1 MKRTFSALVAGAG
14 LAALAVASAQAADL
28 PSRKM
33 APYYA
38 APPLFTWTGFYA
50 GANAGLNFGQFT
62 DRGQSY
68 FNNAIGGLYGVEA
81 GYNYQSG
88 AFVVGGAADINFG
101 SVNGPA
107 SPFPGANASGNVT
120 GDGTIRVRFGY
131 ALDRALLYITGGYAG
146 ANVKGSVAD
155 FSPGGPAIFA
165 SQSNYLNGF
174 VVGGGLEFAVTNNVS
189 LKGEYLFKDFGSAN
203 YFSGTR
209 DAINSGI
216 SYSTLR
222 AGIDYHF

>member
-1 MKRTFSALVAGAG
+1 MKRIFSALVAGAG
-14 LAALAVASAQAADL
+14 LAALAVASAHAADL
-28 PSRKM
+28 PSRRM

-62 DRGQSY
+62 DGGQSF

-88 AFVVGGAADINFG
+88 AFVFGGAADINFG
-101 SVNGPA
+101 SVNGTS
-107 SPFPGANASGNVT
+107 SPFPGANATGNVT
-120 GDGTIRVRFGY
+120 GDGTLRVRFGY
-131 ALDRALLYITGGYAG
+131 ALDRALIYITGGYAG
-146 ANVKGSVAD
+146 ANMKGSVAD
-155 FSPGGPAIFA
+155 FRNGGTVF
-165 SQSNYLNGF
+165 SSESNYLNGF
-174 VVGGGLEFAVTNNVS
+174 TIGGGLEFAVTNNIS
-189 LKGEYLFKDFGSAN
+189 IKGEYLFKDFGSTT

-209 DAINSGI
+209 DATTAGI

-222 AGIDYHF
+222 AGVNYHF

>member
-1 MKRTFSALVAGAG
+1 MKRILSALLAGAG
-14 LAALAVASAQAADL
+14 SAALTLASAQAADL

-33 APYYA
+33 APFYE

-50 GANAGLNFGQFT
+50 GASAGLNFGQFT
-62 DRGQSY
+62 EGGQGF
-68 FNNAIGGLYGVEA
+68 FNNAIGGLYGVQA

-88 AFVVGGAADINFG
+88 AFVVGGEADINFG
-101 SVNGPA
+101 SVNGTS
-107 SPFPGANASGNVT
+107 SPFPGANATGNVT
-120 GDGTIRVRFGY
+120 GDGTLRVRFGY

-146 ANVKGSVAD
+146 ANMKGSVAD
-155 FSPGGPAIFA
+155 FRGPGTIFS

-189 LKGEYLFKDFGSAN
+189 IKGEYLFKDFGSAT

-209 DAINSGI
+209 DAITAGI

-222 AGIDYHF
+222 AGVNYHF